1 MRTDTRI
8 IRQGDIVLSTSPL
21 RNILKHTLDEA
32 LWARQKKNNASA
44 MAQLAMGFRIR
55 LIDKE
60 ERTAQR
66 DSYDASSSWQM
77 RQNIRQ
83 AHANRMAK
91 TGGRES
97 FFELPTLY
105 KSQPLPDKI
114 KKLHRESQKR
124 VKSISNWKS
133 FH

>member
-8 IRQGDIVLSTSPL
+8 IRQGDAVLNTNPL
-21 RNILKHTLDEA
+21 KNILKHTLDEA
-32 LWARQKKNNASA
+32 LWARQKKNNSSA

-77 RQNIRQ
+77 RQRIR
-83 AHANRMAK
+83 
-91 TGGRES
+91 
-97 FFELPTLY
+97 
-105 KSQPLPDKI
+105 
-114 KKLHRESQKR
+114 
-124 VKSISNWKS
+124 
-133 FH
+133 